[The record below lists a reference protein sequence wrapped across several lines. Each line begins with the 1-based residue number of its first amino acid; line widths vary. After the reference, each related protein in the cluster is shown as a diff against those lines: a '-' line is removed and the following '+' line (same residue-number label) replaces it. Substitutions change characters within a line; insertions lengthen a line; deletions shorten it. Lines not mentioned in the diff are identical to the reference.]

1 MAHSASEDGFPENG
15 TPSREQ
21 IVWQVVC
28 MIPEGRV
35 ASYGQVAELAG
46 LPGLARFVGRAMG
59 RLPEGSEV
67 PWYRVLRSDGRI
79 AMPAGTEG
87 HEHQRRLLSAEGV
100 KVTDGRVAMKLYR
113 WRP

>member
-1 MAHSASEDGFPENG
+1 MAHSASEDDFPENG

-21 IVWQVVC
+21 MIWQVVC

-35 ASYGQVAELAG
+35 ASYGQVAELAD

-87 HEHQRRLLSAEGV
+87 HECQRRLLSEEGV